1 MISDFALFILVI
13 FCSGTSANPV
23 VETIYG
29 SVEGREIPI
38 HTGDVIDSYLGI
50 PFAKPPLDELRFEV
64 LLLKPSN
71 LTQMT

>member
-1 MISDFALFILVI
+1 MASLAWLIVSVI
-13 FCSGTSANPV
+13 CIVGRASANPV

-38 HTGDVIDSYLGI
+38 HTGDVIDSFLGI

-64 LLLKPSN
+64 LLLKIPH
-71 LTQMT
+71 TT